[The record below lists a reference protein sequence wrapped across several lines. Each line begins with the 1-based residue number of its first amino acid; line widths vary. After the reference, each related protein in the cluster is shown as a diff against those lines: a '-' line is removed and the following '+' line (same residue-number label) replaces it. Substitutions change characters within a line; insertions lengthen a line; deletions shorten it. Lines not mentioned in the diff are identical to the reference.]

1 MAYMR
6 FPDTLQSALLNHF
19 GDAPKARL
27 HTGNAPSSA
36 STMALRISTLHLARI
51 DNSIAFLLYGALV
64 QLSGP
69 EESKVKPN
77 RQSRPIGRS

>member
-64 QLSGP
+64 QLSG
-69 EESKVKPN
+69 
-77 RQSRPIGRS
+77 RQAGLPKWASIFHPKAP